1 MWTPF
6 KSSVW
11 RGLPQKILSLAK
23 KPLFGFFRKIS
34 NWNKSFERKV
44 GKLIVWPLY
53 LLFILVV
60 IPLVWYL
67 YIDKSNLPNIDAFLK
82 DAPTVGQI
90 YDTNGQVVIQLAK
103 EYRRIVPF
111 DKIPPHV
118 RDSILAAE
126 DTRFFNPWLN
136 HGIDYIAIIR
146 AVIING
152 AYTAINSYKKR
163 EFDFVSAEG
172 ASTITQQT
180 VRLYFL
186 SDITRKENS
195 NKLFYDNFATRT
207 LARVFEIKEV
217 NKLTRKIIE
226 WKYAIRLENEMTKIY
241 GSRAEAKRQIFI
253 RFTPYLGNGRY
264 GFDTASEYYFGKHVW
279 ELTPEEVEKT
289 ALLAGMIKNPGLYMP
304 RPNQKPEKSQVQLNR
319 RNKILSRMA
328 EDGYI
333 SKKDAEKFKEQPVEI
348 IVRNE
353 PKTIAPSVVNDVL
366 KEARIDGFESED
378 IFLGSIQI
386 KSTVD
391 LRIQKIV
398 NEALEKGLLEY
409 EKRHPDQKG
418 LIQGSVVVLHNS
430 DAAILSMAGGREFFK
445 GQRYKYSDLNRVK
458 RARQAGS
465 AFKPLVYYTAFT
477 EGRTPDDL
485 VLDAPFAI
493 SRGYGRGMHPIHNY
507 DGKYLGVIP
516 YKEALKRSRNIPA
529 VKVALLLG
537 DGQESGM
544 EKIEKVI
551 KILGIQSPLHSDID
565 HRNRRV
571 VYITSALGASEVNV
585 LELANAYRAL
595 ASGLDAEP
603 YMVKEITDRNSN
615 SLFVKKNSSQPL
627 PFDPQA
633 LEMLQFC
640 LRKVVTEPG
649 GTAYSLTAQ
658 KFPVP
663 VMGKTGTTNDFRNAL
678 FAGSTYGPDG
688 ITVVVRVDFDDNR
701 QLAPKET
708 GSLAALPIFKEI
720 VQKIYEQGL
729 VGPIPQFPE
738 YIEKGLNFKL
748 N

>member
-1 MWTPF
+1 MWTFF
-6 KSSVW
+6 KPDFW
-11 RGLPQKILSLAK
+11 RNLPQKIQ
-23 KPLFGFFRKIS
+23 GFVKRFLLGLLRKIAS
-34 NWNKSFERKV
+34 WNRNFERKV
-44 GKLIVWPLY
+44 GKLIVWLLY
-53 LLFILVV
+53 LSLIFIVA
-60 IPLVWYL
+60 PLTWYL
-67 YIDKSNLPNIDAFLK
+67 YVDRSHMPNIDTFIDSAS
-82 DAPTVGQI
+82 TVGQV
-90 YDTNGQVVIQLAK
+90 YDTNGQVVIQLAT

-111 DKIPPHV
+111 EKIPSHV
-118 RDSILAAE
+118 RNAILAAE

-136 HGIDYIAIIR
+136 HGVDFIAITR
-146 AVIING
+146 AFIVNG
-152 AYTAINSYKKR
+152 AYTAISSYKKR
-163 EFDFVSAEG
+163 GFDFVSAEG

-186 SDITRKENS
+186 SNITKQEN
-195 NKLFYDNFATRT
+195 NNRLIFNNLATRM
-207 LARVFEIKEV
+207 LSKVFEVQEV
-217 NKLTRKIIE
+217 NKIMRKIIE
-226 WKYAIRLENEMTKIY
+226 WKYSIWLESEMTRIY
-241 GSRAEAKRQIFI
+241 GSRAEAKRQIFM

-279 ELTPEEVEKT
+279 ELTFEETEKA
-289 ALLAGMIKNPGLYMP
+289 ALLAGIIKNPGLYTP
-304 RPNQKPEKSQVQLNR
+304 RSNPKPERAKIQLGR
-319 RNKILSRMA
+319 RNAILNRMA
-328 EDGYI
+328 ESNIFSKGYI
-333 SKKDAEKFKEQPVEI
+333 STQSRDIFKERPI
-348 IVRNE
+348 KILARNE

-366 KEARIDGFESED
+366 KEVRADGFESED
-378 IFLGSIQI
+378 IFQGSIQI
-386 KSTVD
+386 TSTVD

-398 NEALEKGLLEY
+398 NEALEGGLQEY
-409 EKRHPDQKG
+409 EKRHPAPDQKG
-418 LIQGSVVVLHNS
+418 LIQGSVVILRNN
-430 DAAILSMAGGREFFK
+430 DAAILAMTGGREFFK

-465 AFKPLVYYTAFT
+465 AFKPFVYYTAFL

-493 SRGYGRGMHPIHNY
+493 SKGYSRGMHPIHNY
-507 DGKYLGVIP
+507 DGKYLGKIS

-537 DGQESGM
+537 DGKESGM

-551 KILGIQSPLHSDID
+551 KVLGIQSPLHSDID
-565 HRNRRV
+565 HKNKRI

-595 ASGLDAEP
+595 ASGLNAEP
-603 YMVKEITDRNSN
+603 YMVKEITDRDGNL
-615 SLFVKKNSSQPL
+615 LFIKNKNSMLL
-627 PFDPQA
+627 PFDLKA
-633 LEMLQFC
+633 VEMLQFC

-701 QLAPKET
+701 QLASKET
-708 GSLAALPIFKEI
+708 GALAALPIFKEI

-729 VGPIPQFPE
+729 VGPIPQFPAYLE
-738 YIEKGLNFKL
+738 Q
-748 N
+748 

>member
-1 MWTPF
+1 MKRLF
-6 KSSVW
+6 L
-11 RGLPQKILSLAK
+11 GL
-23 KPLFGFFRKIS
+23 FRKIS
-34 NWNKSFERKV
+34 SWNRSFERKV

-53 LLFILVV
+53 FSLIFIVF
-60 IPLVWYL
+60 PLVWYL
-67 YIDKSNLPNIDAFLK
+67 YLDRSDMPNIDTFIK
-82 DAPTVGQI
+82 SSSTVGQVHDI
-90 YDTNGQVVIQLAK
+90 NGRVVIELAT

-111 DKIPPHV
+111 EKIPPHV
-118 RDSILAAE
+118 RDAILAAE
-126 DTRFFNPWLN
+126 DTRFFNYRLN
-136 HGIDYIAIIR
+136 HGVDYIAIIR
-146 AVIING
+146 AFIVNG

-163 EFDFVSAEG
+163 GFDFVSAEG

-186 SDITRKENS
+186 SAITKKENS
-195 NKLFYDNFATRT
+195 NQLIFDNFATRT
-207 LARVFEIKEV
+207 LAKVFEVQEV
-217 NKLTRKIIE
+217 NKITRKIIE
-226 WKYAIRLENEMTKIY
+226 WKYAIWLESEMAKIY
-241 GSRAEAKRQIFI
+241 GSRAEAKKQIFI

-279 ELTPEEVEKT
+279 EINSNETEKA
-289 ALLAGMIKNPGLYMP
+289 ALLAGMIKNPGLYTP
-304 RPNQKPEKSQVQLNR
+304 RPNQKPEKAKIRLER
-319 RNKILSRMA
+319 RNTILNRMA
-328 EDGYI
+328 ESNIFSKGYI
-333 SKKDAEKFKEQPVEI
+333 SAQARDIFQERLIEVVP
-348 IVRNE
+348 RDE
-353 PKTIAPSVVNDVL
+353 PKTIAPSVVNDVF
-366 KEARIDGFESED
+366 KEVRADGFESND
-378 IFLGSIQI
+378 IFQGNIQI

-398 NEALEKGLLEY
+398 NEALENGLREY
-409 EKRHPDQKG
+409 EKRHPEQKG
-418 LIQGSVVVLHNS
+418 LIQGSVVVLRNN

-465 AFKPLVYYTAFT
+465 AFKPFVYYTAFT
-477 EGRTPDDL
+477 EGKTPDDL

-493 SRGYGRGMHPIHNY
+493 SKGYGRGMHPIRNY

-537 DGQESGM
+537 DGHESGM

-551 KILGIQSPLHSDID
+551 KVLGIQSPLHSDTD
-565 HRNRRV
+565 HRNKRV
-571 VYITSALGASEVNV
+571 VYITSALGASEMNV

-595 ASGLDAEP
+595 ASGLDTEP
-603 YMVKEITDRNSN
+603 YMVKEITDRDGK
-615 SLFVKKNSSQPL
+615 SLFTKKNNSQPL
-627 PFDPQA
+627 PFNPTA
-633 LEMLQFC
+633 IEMLQFC

-678 FAGSTYGPDG
+678 FAGSTYGPTG
-688 ITVVVRVDFDDNR
+688 ITIVARIDFDDNR

-720 VQKIYEQGL
+720 IQKIYEQNL

-738 YIEKGLNFKL
+738 NIEKGEFTDQK
-748 N
+748 